1 MKVSIKQ
8 RNKINRDQKDIDTVL
23 DFTKFCAGK
32 LKINGDI
39 NVILVGKGPKD
50 GGGMSTGGY
59 DRETKD
65 ILSREFGRS
74 LVDMCRS
81 IAHELVHQRQHELG
95 KFKEGDNIPNI
106 GGEIEDEANALCGQ
120 LVKMY
125 VTEKDGRWLYTY

>member
-1 MKVSIKQ
+1 MKISVRQ
-8 RNKINRDQKDIDTVL
+8 RNKVDREKKDIDTVL

-32 LKINGDI
+32 LSITGDI
-39 NVILVGKGPKD
+39 NVILVGKGEKS

-59 DRETKD
+59 ELDTRN

-81 IAHELVHQRQHELG
+81 IAHELVHQRQHEIG
-95 KFKEGDNIPNI
+95 KFDTNDDIPNI

-125 VTEKDGRWLYTY
+125 VTEKNARWMYTH

>member
-1 MKVSIKQ
+1 MKITVTK
-8 RNKINRDQKDIDTVL
+8 RNDITKDQKEIDTVL

-32 LKINGDI
+32 LSIKGDI
-39 NVILVGKGPKD
+39 KIILVGKGGD

-59 DRETKD
+59 DPTTKD

-74 LVDMCRS
+74 LIDMCRS
-81 IAHELVHQRQHELG
+81 IAHELVHYRQHETG
-95 KFKEGDNIPNI
+95 KFATEDDIPNI

-125 VTEKDGRWLYTY
+125 VLEEDAKWLYLH